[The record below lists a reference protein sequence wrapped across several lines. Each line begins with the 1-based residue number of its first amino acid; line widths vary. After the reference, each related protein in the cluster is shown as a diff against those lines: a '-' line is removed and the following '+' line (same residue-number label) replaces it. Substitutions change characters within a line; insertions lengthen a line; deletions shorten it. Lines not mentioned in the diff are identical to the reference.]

1 MFAVAGEFHI
11 PFQRTMMKREISHES
26 NRKHDLIAAAI
37 IGLYCLLHFALRV
50 LVSPSMELD
59 ESEQFLQVTALHIGP
74 QPLLYSVIVKTVS
87 LLSGQ
92 LFLTIII
99 VKYVILLTFYLCFYG
114 LARTHWNAR
123 ESLVV
128 TASLML
134 FPTYA
139 YEFVRDLSHSI
150 LGSAFAVI
158 AALLYI
164 KTLSSKGAKISFALL
179 IALCLGMLSKYVFI
193 FFLVSLVLSDSIVK
207 ERWKPMNNRWMML
220 VFIFLSLFSI
230 ALIMLLDAD
239 AIPFLRVISAIT
251 HQGNLDLG
259 APKKVSNLLF
269 KVFMEILIFSS
280 VFLLFFRR
288 HISILTGK
296 GFPRVIFFRSLAVLG
311 TLIPLATILLFRL
324 GQFRA
329 RWLAPVMFSI
339 PLAFF
344 SLVDLKKD
352 RKLKNLFGY
361 CCAAIAI
368 SILLFR
374 TAVGFFP
381 DVTGKKERIHIP
393 FQAVSAELKHML
405 DDLRLGD
412 AGDLVIIS
420 NRQYLIANIM
430 QCLHMRHY
438 VLISD
443 EHNTPETEYL
453 PAVRLKRGIIVWN
466 ASAQG
471 ESIPQYFLEIFP
483 SAKPLEPVRV
493 PYIRS
498 KEMFTMGVAIVPE
511 V

>member
-1 MFAVAGEFHI
+1 M
-11 PFQRTMMKREISHES
+11 MMKREISHES

-37 IGLYCLLHFALRV
+37 IGLYGLLHFALRL
-50 LVSPSMELD
+50 LVSSSMELD
-59 ESEQFLQVTALHIGP
+59 ESEQFLQVTALHISP
-74 QPLLYSVIVKTVS
+74 QPLLYSVIVKAVS

-92 LFLTIII
+92 LFLTIVI
-99 VKYVILLTFYLCFYG
+99 VKYVILLIFYLCFYG
-114 LARTHWNAR
+114 LARTYWNAR

-134 FPTYA
+134 FPTYS

-150 LGSAFAVI
+150 LASAFAVI
-158 AALLYI
+158 AALLYV
-164 KTLSSKGAKISFALL
+164 KTLSSKSAKISFTLL

-193 FFLVSLVLSDSIVK
+193 FFLVSLIFSDSIVK
-207 ERWKPMNNRWMML
+207 KRWRPLSKRWML
-220 VFIFLSLFSI
+220 LFFIFLSLSSI
-230 ALIMLLDAD
+230 ALFMLLDSD
-239 AIPFLRVISAIT
+239 AFPFLRVISDIT
-251 HQGNLDLG
+251 HQGTLDLG
-259 APKKVSNLLF
+259 APIKVSNLLF
-269 KVFMEILIFSS
+269 KVFMEILIFSA

-296 GFPRVIFFRSLAVLG
+296 GCPRVIFFRSLAVLG
-311 TLIPLATILLFRL
+311 TLIPLATIFLFQL

-352 RKLKNLFGY
+352 QKLKNIFGY
-361 CCAAIAI
+361 CCVAIAI

-374 TAVGFFP
+374 VVVGFFP

-393 FQAVSAELKHML
+393 FQAVSAELKHRL
-405 DDLRLGD
+405 ADLRLGD

-430 QCLHMRHY
+430 QCLRMRHY
-438 VLISD
+438 VLVSD
-443 EHNTPETEYL
+443 ENSTLETDYL
-453 PAVRLKRGIIVWN
+453 SAVRIKRGIIVWN

-483 SAKPLEPVRV
+483 SAKPHEPVRV

-498 KEMFTMGVAIVPE
+498 EEMFTMGVAIVPGG
-511 V
+511 